1 MKMKTINICI
11 LILVI
16 ASCSSKKSTERLEKT
31 KPNVESFDVF
41 YSRFNSDSIFQINR
55 IDFPMEGFKLEGD
68 YNPLQ
73 EIENHIWTR
82 DNWNFFSINSG
93 KNSYNF
99 SLEKT
104 DSLIKET
111 ITVDNSGFEVYREFK
126 LKDSIWIMTY
136 FGRQQL

>member
-1 MKMKTINICI
+1 MKTISICI
-11 LILVI
+11 LILLF
-16 ASCSSKKSTERLEKT
+16 ASCGFKKSSECFEKT

-41 YSRFNSDSIFQINR
+41 YSRFNSDSVFQINR

-111 ITVDNSGFEVYREFK
+111 IIVDNSGFEVYREFK